1 MPNHTTGGP
10 ESGVDYRTTE
20 LRTNALGLVPIV
32 MQGVTHIAPAVG
44 MVLTIQFITSLA
56 GVTSPLSYFFAFL
69 IVLLLGAS
77 LTQLAKHLPSAGGY
91 YTYLSRTVHPRAG
104 FLTAWLYFLYD
115 PTCPAINLAFM
126 GFFFESTMKSEWGVT
141 WFKWWLFFLIGTA
154 FVTFIIYR
162 GIKISARTIVTLG
175 VFEIAVVVVLSLFGL
190 FSPGPGGISLSSYNP
205 SNALTTNGLFL
216 GVVFSI
222 FAFTG
227 FEAVAPLAEESE
239 NPRRLLPRGIMYS
252 ILIMGAFYLFCSWA
266 LLIGWGTDRL
276 PSFIKSAENPVFVLA
291 KHLWGGAWVFVFL
304 AVINSIF
311 AVCIACSNAATR
323 VFYGMA
329 RSGSLPKALT
339 KVHPVYKTP
348 VNAILLMTFLTLA
361 VGLGLGFWL
370 GPDQEFF
377 MMGIAIT
384 LSLAAV
390 YSLGNLG
397 VFLYYWRE
405 RRSEFNVWLHAVFPL
420 ASTAA
425 LGYVAFK
432 SMIPIPSLPIGA
444 APWIALGMLVTGLIV
459 VFAISSTGREE
470 WLRKAGAVYEGD
482 IPEPAAAVEQPPGGP
497 PPMGGGPTGEAG

>member
-1 MPNHTTGGP
+1 VPNHNDGSLEPQLG
-10 ESGVDYRTTE
+10 YRTTE
-20 LRTNALGLVPIV
+20 LRANALGLPAIV

-44 MVLTIQFITSLA
+44 VVLSIQFITSLA
-56 GVTSPLSYFFAFL
+56 GVTTPLSYLFAFF

-77 LTQLAKHLPSAGGY
+77 LTHLAKHLPSSGGY

-126 GFFFESTMKSEWGVT
+126 GFFFESTLKTEWGVT

-162 GIKISARTIVTLG
+162 GIKISARTIVILG
-175 VFEIAVVVVLSLFGL
+175 VFEIAVVVVLSIFGL
-190 FSPGPGGISLSSYNP
+190 FSPGPGGVNFSSYNP
-205 SNALTTNGLFL
+205 SHALSTNGLFL

-239 NPRRLLPRGIMYS
+239 KPRRLLPRGIMYS
-252 ILIMGAFYLFCSWA
+252 ILIMGAFYLFCSWG
-266 LLIGWGTDRL
+266 LMLGWGTDRL
-276 PSFIKSAENPVFVLA
+276 PSFIHSVENPVFVLA
-291 KHLWGGAWVFVFL
+291 KHLWGGAWVIVFL

-311 AVCIACSNAATR
+311 AVSIACSNAATR
-323 VFYGMA
+323 VFYRMA
-329 RSGSLPKALT
+329 SSGSLPKPLA
-339 KVHPVYKTP
+339 KIHPVYGTP
-348 VNAILLMTFLTLA
+348 VNAILLMSFLTLA
-361 VGLGLGFWL
+361 VGLGLGFWI

-397 VFLYYWRE
+397 VVRYFWRE
-405 RRSEFNVWLHAVFPL
+405 RRSEFNVWLHAVFPVL
-420 ASTAA
+420 STVA

-432 SMIPIPSLPIGA
+432 SMIPIPALPIGA
-444 APWIALGMLVTGLIV
+444 APWIALGMLVIGVIL
-459 VFAISSTGREE
+459 VFAISATGREE

-482 IPEPAAAVEQPPGGP
+482 IPQPAAAVGEPTEGP
-497 PPMGGGPTGEAG
+497 PPKGPTGEVG